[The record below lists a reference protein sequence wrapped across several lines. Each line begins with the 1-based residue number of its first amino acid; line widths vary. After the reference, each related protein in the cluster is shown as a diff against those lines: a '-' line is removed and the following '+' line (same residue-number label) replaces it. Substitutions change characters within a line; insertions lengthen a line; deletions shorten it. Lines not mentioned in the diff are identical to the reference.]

1 MTAMILLIALPIVA
15 ALLVGAVRKNAKLL
29 ATLPLVVAGVS
40 ILGFLLALGA
50 SPLKLAGAFVGPF
63 TLHFELDAW
72 RLLLL
77 AFVCTFE
84 LMTGI
89 YALKAVARAARPALL
104 VASLLLAF
112 GSAAGVVL
120 TSNVLVLLVFWEMF
134 LLALYGAIASGGE
147 QAERTAFKAL
157 IIGGASDFL
166 MILGLMTYL
175 VLRGSIIMGGGA
187 PIDIATTPRA
197 GLVAFVLIFLGAGAK
212 AGMFP
217 FHTWIPQAA
226 EVMPATGF
234 AALPASLEKILG
246 ISFLYTLTSK
256 MFVLDGRAR
265 AIMMVFAVITTFVV
279 ILPALVE
286 PNLKRVLA
294 LTAISPVGFMIAG
307 MATSAMAGMAGALMY
322 MLTHATYKSSMFFAA
337 GTLEKQAGSDKLAD
351 LRGLGRAMPVLGW
364 GFALAF
370 LGAVS
375 LPPTGGF
382 MAKELIFE
390 GLLHHHNSVVL
401 ALLVVAAVLN
411 IAVFSKVLAVLWE
424 RRPEVA
430 VHRAPGS
437 EVLPAFL
444 LGLAAALTGLFF
456 TLATPA
462 FEATLGPAEHGMLT
476 AMWTHVGPLTGLSLL
491 IYILGFGV
499 YLTAREHATSA
510 AETFGGLVES
520 PVTGPGL
527 RMAAAGKLDAYEIG
541 LKVVDWLTRV
551 VFRYF
556 ERLIDVVVDGII
568 AGGKAVFRPALSAIH
583 NGVYSNY
590 LAWAVVGLIAVLA
603 LVLM

>member
-1 MTAMILLIALPIVA
+1 MTAMILLIVLPILA
-15 ALLVGAVRKNAKLL
+15 ALSVGAIRKRARLL
-29 ATLPLVVAGVS
+29 ATLPLVVAGTS

-63 TLHFELDAW
+63 TLHFELDGW

-84 LMTGI
+84 LMTGLH
-89 YALKAVARAARPALL
+89 ALRAVARAARPALL

-112 GSAAGVVL
+112 GAAAGVVL

-134 LLALYGAIASGGE
+134 LLALYGSIASGGE
-147 QAERTAFKAL
+147 PAERTAFKAL
-157 IIGGASDFL
+157 VIGGASDFL
-166 MILGLMTYL
+166 LILGLMTYL
-175 VLRGSIIMGGGA
+175 LLRGSIIIGGGA

-265 AIMMVFAVITTFVV
+265 ALMMVFAVVTAFVV

-307 MATSAMAGMAGALMY
+307 LATSAVAGMAGALMY

-337 GTLEKQAGSDKLAD
+337 DTLESRAGSARLSD

-390 GLLHHHNSVVL
+390 GLLHHHNGVVL
-401 ALLVVAAVLN
+401 ALLVVAAILN
-411 IAVFSKVLAVLWE
+411 IAVFSKVLGVLWE
-424 RRPEVA
+424 RRPGLDA
-430 VHRAPGS
+430 QRAPAS

-444 LGLAAALTGLFF
+444 LGLGAALTGVVFS
-456 TLATPA
+456 LATAA
-462 FEATLGPAEHGMLT
+462 FEVTLGPAEGGMLT

-491 IYILGFGV
+491 VYILGFGV
-499 YLTAREHATSA
+499 YLTAREHVVSA
-510 AETFGGLVES
+510 AQTFDGLTQSPVAGGGLR
-520 PVTGPGL
+520 L
-527 RMAAAGKLDAYEIG
+527 AAEGKLDAYEVGI
-541 LKVVDWLTRV
+541 KVVDWVTNV

-568 AGGKAVFRPALSAIH
+568 AGGKAVSGPALSAIH